1 MKIKDSEFKSYTLK
15 LGDFIKKSPTA
26 FHAIE
31 SIENILSDNGY
42 KRLNEADSW
51 DLKLGAKYYV
61 IRNHSSI
68 IAFDLGKSLKELS
81 FNITASHSD
90 SPLFKV
96 KENALLE
103 VRGKYTQLN
112 TEGYGGM
119 LCAPWL
125 DRPLSLAGRAIV
137 KKTVN
142 KETRFE
148 NRLINL
154 DKDMLLIPN
163 MAIHMNRK
171 ANEGIEYNK
180 QIDMLPL
187 IGEGSLNKDEFM
199 SMIADSINENK
210 EDILGTELYVYNRME
225 PSIWGAKEEY
235 FSAPRLDDL
244 QCAYASLYGLLRCKN
259 TKNVNVYA
267 CLDNE
272 EVGSSTKQGAASTFL
287 KDVLKRIASNLNFND
302 EEYLKALAKSF
313 MLSCDNAHAVHPNH
327 PAKTDDKNCVYMNE
341 GVVIKSH
348 AGAKYTTDAVSCAVF
363 KDICQKADVPV
374 QYFSNRSDEVGGST
388 LGNIA
393 TSQVSINCIDIGL
406 PQLAM
411 HSPYETAGV
420 KDTLYM
426 TMAVEEF
433 YRTHFSTQNDDC
445 VIK

>member
-374 QYFSNRSDEVGGST
+374 QYFSNRSDEIGGST

>member
-68 IAFDLGKSLKELS
+68 IALDLGKSLKELS

-137 KKTVN
+137 KKSVS

-374 QYFSNRSDEVGGST
+374 QYFSNRSDEIGGST

>member
-137 KKTVN
+137 KKTFN

-374 QYFSNRSDEVGGST
+374 QYFSNRSDEIGGST

-433 YRTHFSTQNDDC
+433 YRTHFSAQNDDC